1 MDVTRPRRTRWGVPA
16 NWVCGGTDALF
27 EQMIDLPSLESEL
40 APIRKG
46 SASESSGWTAQ
57 GSHHTAVR
65 SSLPRVLF
73 TLPVRNEVGR
83 LIPNLQAVNT
93 ALERSGLNYTL
104 SVAEDGSTDGTTEKL
119 DEVRQLLP
127 GVLIQE
133 AEAPLGRGEA
143 LMRLWRSHEAEIYGF
158 SDADLASGIP
168 PILEAIHLVER
179 HGGLVTGS
187 RYVRGARVN
196 RPPLRLFVSQCYNSL
211 VRFGFGTQVRDHQCG
226 LKVYSSSLVHDL
238 LGRTSESSWFW
249 DTESIVIARRL
260 GYPVLEVPVDWTE
273 QKNRSTPLLRL
284 ASDIYIHGTGILR
297 LKSRL
302 EGVQARAVSSAS
314 AVSAGTSAPLKE

>member
-1 MDVTRPRRTRWGVPA
+1 
-16 NWVCGGTDALF
+16 
-27 EQMIDLPSLESEL
+27 MIDLPSSGPEL
-40 APIRKG
+40 PARRRSSP
-46 SASESSGWTAQ
+46 SESAGWTTD
-57 GSHHTAVR
+57 GSHRAVGR
-65 SSLPRVLF
+65 SSLPRILF

-83 LIPNLQAVNT
+83 LIPNLQAVNA

-119 DEVRQLLP
+119 DEVRRLLP
-127 GVLIQE
+127 KVLIQQ

-143 LMRLWRSHEAEIYGF
+143 LMRMWRSHEADIYGF

-168 PILEAIHLVER
+168 PILEAIHLVEL

-196 RPPLRLFVSQCYNSL
+196 RPPLRLFVSHCYNSL

-260 GYPVLEVPVDWTE
+260 GYSVVEVPVDWTE
-273 QKNRSTPLLRL
+273 HKNRSTPLLRL
-284 ASDIYIHGTGILR
+284 ASDVYIHGTGILR

-302 EGVQARAVSSAS
+302 PGVPARAGVKSAS
-314 AVSAGTSAPLKE
+314 AVSAGTTSPLEE